1 MDGKQQAPPQAQD
14 AKKAPCMCG
23 ENDLQEPNGCAE
35 CRCQNRPYVVQVSI
49 LQELPPNKFK
59 RNEKAKII
67 GIVIVLVLYCTWE
80 ALAIYGA
87 WQIENENVYLSAFY
101 TIVNWA
107 FIAVAGWYFC
117 EAILGKFDIMD

>member
-49 LQELPPNKFK
+49 LQELPPNKRK
-59 RNEKAKII
+59 RNKAI
-67 GIVIVLVLYCTWE
+67 GKLVE
-80 ALAIYGA
+80 
-87 WQIENENVYLSAFY
+87 VVRF
-101 TIVNWA
+101 A
-107 FIAVAGWYFC
+107 FIVVLAFMAISANDSIDTGNVFLDLAVIISIYCFVCYGLCMAVFRLIDK
-117 EAILGKFDIMD
+117 ILDV